1 MNVLPRPHATTAIRR
16 RIVWICVLTLVLSL
30 ASLAAVLWFQHS
42 AFGSNSW
49 DFQGA
54 TGAAT
59 VIPSFAGVVLAG
71 WAIYFQ
77 IKTSS
82 PSYKAAEQ
90 SWLDV
95 SELYHRALRVGALLK
110 TVEVDEPNDVHDEPS
125 DANLVEEPR
134 PFDDLRARARSAKGF
149 STERC
154 AKEFEV
160 DRNPDSFRTFAT
172 IALGVF
178 PVLESLQEKLA
189 GVDPV
194 DFIQLEADID
204 IVGAI
209 YDADADYHEIAIWS
223 RSAISV
229 LRRIVDLIELLQLKG
244 VLSVDAIEDALLN
257 PGLSKTIRQWFEQ
270 EDAVAEWR
278 RNRKVVFAPKSDQQD

>member
-1 MNVLPRPHATTAIRR
+1 MKVLPRPHATTAIRR

-30 ASLAAVLWFQHS
+30 TSLAAVLWFQHS

-90 SWLDV
+90 SWLDI
-95 SELYHRALRVGALLK
+95 SELYHRALKVGALLK
-110 TVEVDEPNDVHDEPS
+110 IVEVDEPNDVLEEPS
-125 DANLVEEPR
+125 DAYLAQEPM
-134 PFDDLRARARSAKGF
+134 PFDDLRARVRSAKGF
-149 STERC
+149 STARC

-178 PVLESLQEKLA
+178 PVLESLQEKL
-189 GVDPV
+189 VDEARV
-194 DFIQLEADID
+194 DLIQLEADID

-209 YDADADYHEIAIWS
+209 YDADADYHEIAIWIS
-223 RSAISV
+223 SAISV

-257 PGLSKTIRQWFEQ
+257 PGLSKTIQQWFEQ
-270 EDAVAEWR
+270 EEAVAEWR
-278 RNRKVVFAPKSDQQD
+278 RNRKPVVYSQRGGPD